1 MHELPSKKELESRIF
16 YLNSQMALFK
26 VRITG
31 FKNHQLPFEAHI
43 FEDIAMSEST
53 STADFWKYFIGE
65 QVNAIVVMLHNSQM
79 DPGRYPIN
87 KDLIKKTQW
96 QCFSRT
102 SNWMNAKKDINT
114 PSENQS
120 CEAFLKICELVD
132 WEEVPPAFFEELNNI
147 VKETGN
153 VYMMMEGNLPLSKIL
168 ENLRES

>member
-1 MHELPSKKELESRIF
+1 MKDTLTGRGKLILNWIPNDVDRVLEIGCA
-16 YLNSQMALFK
+16 Y
-26 VRITG
+26 G
-31 FKNHQLPFEAHI
+31 
-43 FEDIAMSEST
+43 DYT
-53 STADFWKYFIGE
+53 SCYARKCRKI
-65 QVNAIVVMLHNSQM
+65 VAI
-79 DPGRYPIN
+79 DPN